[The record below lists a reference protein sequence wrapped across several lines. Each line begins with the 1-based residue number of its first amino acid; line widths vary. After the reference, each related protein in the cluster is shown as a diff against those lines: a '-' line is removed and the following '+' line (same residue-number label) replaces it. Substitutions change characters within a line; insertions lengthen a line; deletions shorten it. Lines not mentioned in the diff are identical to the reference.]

1 MSIFQPSD
9 DPVLGLNPLGHL
21 LAARGGLS
29 ALPASAGRTITGRE
43 FFPDLISGPFRNGL
57 VVVFALAA
65 GLAELAALASVLRG
79 AGARE

>member
-1 MSIFQPSD
+1 M
-9 DPVLGLNPLGHL
+9 NL

-29 ALPASAGRTITGRE
+29 ALPASARRTITGRE

-65 GLAELAALASVLRG
+65 GLAVLAALASVLRG
-79 AGARE
+79 AGARG